1 MASGILRSG
10 GRVQRL
16 IVTGANG
23 AGKSHVAAR
32 LSAERPD
39 IPLVSFDS
47 IKLLEGWRQ
56 RPRPEIDAKLSR
68 VVAGEAWILEG
79 GPSLLRQ
86 ALPRA
91 QAVLWLDPPEVA
103 RAWRLM
109 IRPWRTLGRTR
120 PELPEG
126 NPDWPL
132 QQYRFAIRSLRNGAR
147 FRRTV
152 ADALDGANV
161 LEGDMVL
168 WQCRTARQVDAAIH
182 AWGRAAGRAP

>member
-56 RPRPEIDAKLSR
+56 RPRPDA
-68 VVAGEAWILEG
+68 
-79 GPSLLRQ
+79 
-86 ALPRA
+86 
-91 QAVLWLDPPEVA
+91 
-103 RAWRLM
+103 
-109 IRPWRTLGRTR
+109 
-120 PELPEG
+120 
-126 NPDWPL
+126 
-132 QQYRFAIRSLRNGAR
+132 YR
-147 FRRTV
+147 
-152 ADALDGANV
+152 
-161 LEGDMVL
+161 
-168 WQCRTARQVDAAIH
+168 ARQLHHHDNPVENIAIDGIYVH
-182 AWGRAAGRAP
+182 MTGREFRHI